1 MNEDTKN
8 SKTVYLSS
16 IDPIYQSNIP
26 DYTEEKARAKGYV
39 NYGKD
44 NK

>member
-1 MNEDTKN
+1 MEDK
-8 SKTVYLSS
+8 KTVYLSS
-16 IDPIYQSNIP
+16 IDPVYQSNIP
-26 DYTEEKARAKGYV
+26 DYTEEKARGKGYV